1 MKSDWGSSV
10 NDPKKGARILQ
21 FTSFHHF
28 LYSKKRLELR
38 TNLTFKQGTRKGCGT
53 LRGLEEGGK
62 GIGAGV
68 RTSGKILAT
77 RPLML
82 VMKLLANYKIAA
94 SCQTDHT
101 CPPSIKSNTTDNKNK
116 LQNTVMLTRF
126 YKRLFK
132 IYFNSCSSW
141 SIHAFFC
148 ICYVIY
154 T

>member
-1 MKSDWGSSV
+1 MIEVLQSMIQKKAQEYCSLRHFIISYTLKSAWS
-10 NDPKKGARILQ
+10 
-21 FTSFHHF
+21 
-28 LYSKKRLELR
+28 LER
-38 TNLTFKQGTRKGCGT
+38 NLTFNHGTRKGCGT

-62 GIGAGV
+62 GIGTGV
-68 RTSGKILAT
+68 RTSGKILGT

-126 YKRLFK
+126 YERLFK
-132 IYFNSCSSW
+132 IYFNSCSSS